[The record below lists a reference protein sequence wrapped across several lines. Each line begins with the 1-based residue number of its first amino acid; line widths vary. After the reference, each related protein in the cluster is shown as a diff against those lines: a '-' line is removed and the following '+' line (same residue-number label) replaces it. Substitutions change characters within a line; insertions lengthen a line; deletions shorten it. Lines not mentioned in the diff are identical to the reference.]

1 MNILL
6 EKKTVKKVELFL
18 KNYDDPLFV
27 GIKDEYDDLKKQ
39 VPNFTILLSS
49 TKILSN

>member
-18 KNYDDPLFV
+18 KNYDES
-27 GIKDEYDDLKKQ
+27 IKLIALDERY
-39 VPNFTILLSS
+39 
-49 TKILSN
+49 